1 MAVTIGVD
9 IGGTKVAAGVVG
21 EHGEVLVEGRQPTPK
36 AGADAVIG
44 VIVELVSQM
53 RAATEEE
60 ILGVGVGVAGPVDAD
75 RSRVLLT
82 PNLNWVDE
90 PLKAKLEDLLHLPVV
105 VENDA
110 NAAAWG
116 EHRFG
121 AGAGRGDMV
130 MVTVGTGI
138 GGGLILGRQLHRGAN
153 GLAAEFGHL
162 TTTPGGRLCGCGRKG
177 CWEQY
182 GSGNALVRIARELAA
197 ERRSEAVVLLGLG
210 DGTPEG
216 VQGLHVTQ
224 AANQGDPVALQAFA
238 DLGGSLGRGMA
249 DLAAL
254 LDPDVFVIGGGV
266 VEAGYLVLD
275 PTREAFEESL
285 FARALR
291 PITPIV
297 LATMGNAAG
306 IAGAGDLARPEHRSA

>member
-9 IGGTKVAAGVVG
+9 IGGTKVAAGVVS
-21 EHGEVLVEGRQPTPK
+21 EHGEVLVEGRTPTPK
-36 AGADAVIG
+36 AGADAVID
-44 VIVELVSQM
+44 VIVDLVSQM
-53 RAATEEE
+53 RAQTDDE

-90 PLKAKLEDLLHLPVV
+90 PLKAKLEDRLELPVV

-110 NAAAWG
+110 NAAAWA
-116 EHRFG
+116 EYRFG

-130 MVTVGTGI
+130 MVTVGTGV
-138 GGGLILGRQLHRGAN
+138 GGGLVLNDNLQRGAH
-153 GLAAEFGHL
+153 GLAAEFGHITL
-162 TTTPGGRLCGCGRKG
+162 VPGGRICGCGRRG

-182 GSGNALVRIARELAA
+182 ASGNALVRIAREFAA
-197 ERRSEAVVLLGLG
+197 EMRSEATLLLELG

-216 VQGLHVTQ
+216 VQGLHVTE
-224 AANQGDPVALQAFA
+224 AANLGDPVALQAFA
-238 DLGGSLGRGMA
+238 ELGKALGEGMA
-249 DLAAL
+249 DVAAL
-254 LDPDVFVIGGGV
+254 LDPGIFVIGGGV

-275 PTREAFEESL
+275 PTKASFEEAL
-285 FARALR
+285 FASDLR
-291 PITPIV
+291 PPTPIV

-306 IAGAGDLARPEHRSA
+306 IAGAGDLARPEHRDS